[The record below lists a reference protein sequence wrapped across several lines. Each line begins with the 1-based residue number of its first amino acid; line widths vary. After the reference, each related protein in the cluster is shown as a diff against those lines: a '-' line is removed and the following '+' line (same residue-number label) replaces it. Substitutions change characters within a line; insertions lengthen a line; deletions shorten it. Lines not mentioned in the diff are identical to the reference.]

1 MVLLYW
7 SLVQIFFSGC
17 VCVCEMHIQTFYSLS
32 KPNNVWDEWKSRQT
46 CEVSVCSLL
55 SAGYVAL
62 CAYLVWSQVWICRY
76 AAYCNLHFSI
86 VCFLLLSGS
95 DPLKMSSVSLKR
107 LKCYWSHSLYI
118 FCMLIM
124 EIQTCV
130 IEMFQIIQDIWCFKK
145 KKAHSWPIHIPLK
158 EYFIHRLTVSISV
171 THRVLPLPSWR
182 RLLFFSHATRVNREL
197 KKNILHNLK

>member
-17 VCVCEMHIQTFYSLS
+17 VCVCEMHIQIFIVYLNLIMCEMSENLD
-32 KPNNVWDEWKSRQT
+32 K

-86 VCFLLLSGS
+86 VCFLLLSGG

>member
-1 MVLLYW
+1 MSACWQHLCNYSHCHRGETKVPHSSFNGLKTMIRSFYTEA
-7 SLVQIFFSGC
+7 SFKSFFLGVF
-17 VCVCEMHIQTFYSLS
+17 VCVKCIYRLFIVYLNLIMCEMSENLD
-32 KPNNVWDEWKSRQT
+32 KR
-46 CEVSVCSLL
+46 EVSVCSLL

-95 DPLKMSSVSLKR
+95 DLLKMSSVSLKR

-124 EIQTCV
+124 KIQTCV

-145 KKAHSWPIHIPLK
+145 KKSTFLTHSHS
-158 EYFIHRLTVSISV
+158 T
-171 THRVLPLPSWR
+171 
-182 RLLFFSHATRVNREL
+182 
-197 KKNILHNLK
+197 